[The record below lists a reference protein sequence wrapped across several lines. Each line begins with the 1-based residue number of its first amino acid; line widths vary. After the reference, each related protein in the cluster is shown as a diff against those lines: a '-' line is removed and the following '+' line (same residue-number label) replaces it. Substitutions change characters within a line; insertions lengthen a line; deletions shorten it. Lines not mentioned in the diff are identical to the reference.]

1 MVSEQYIR
9 QGEVAEMREIAAA
22 LGNEA
27 MVATTNSMGVSY
39 ENRARRHVEF
49 ANLVALE
56 LAHIEHPLAKLLI
69 RL

>member
-27 MVATTNSMGVSY
+27 MGATMEGLEVSF
-39 ENRARRHVEF
+39 EGCAKRHAETV
-49 ANLVALE
+49 NLVGNVALIG
-56 LAHIEHPLAKLLI
+56 L
-69 RL
+69 